1 MSERRYGYIL
11 LPRSLMEQ
19 EWYGNLSCRL
29 LALHLLQ
36 VASFKATE
44 HPILGD
50 LPVGSYVTTY
60 RELAHEIERDVKTV
74 DRAIKRMAESG
85 FLEVAPMA
93 KCIVLQVVW
102 SDFVELRDC
111 CDATKVATNP
121 ATKGA
126 TNSIA
131 AKDSDSASCNDSS
144 SDPATKVATNPAT
157 DIATH
162 RNKDKLNIIN
172 THTKGIYIPVE
183 TKSAPARDA
192 HTPTHTP
199 MSADAQLL
207 NEWIARN
214 APELLD
220 KNLTAIPLSVED
232 IQLLCELYDYAA
244 NSKLIR
250 KALSELVRNE
260 AYHCDKRPL
269 RVMAKK
275 YIETKLERDAKEKA
289 ESDKVR
295 YYNMDEVYEVVRKTG
310 KTQDQLFQWVAYN
323 KFVRIS

>member
-1 MSERRYGYIL
+1 MNNKGYLL
-11 LPRSLMEQ
+11 LPRSLMDQ

-36 VASFKATE
+36 VASYRATE

-85 FLEVAPMA
+85 FIEVAPMA

-131 AKDSDSASCNDSS
+131 AKDSVSASCNDSA

-157 DIATH
+157 DIATNI
-162 RNKDKLNIIN
+162 NKKEINITN
-172 THTKGIYIPVE
+172 TQTSIYYPGNNQN
-183 TKSAPARDA
+183 APARDA
-192 HTPTHTP
+192 YPR
-199 MSADAQLL
+199 MSAQAQALS
-207 NEWIARN
+207 EWIAEHTPEIAAMEVPLTPEQLEYLSAKYDSETLHRAMTDCESTNGHRRHRRAFN
-214 APELLD
+214 AVQIYLD
-220 KNLTAIPLSVED
+220 YDRRVKQSNK
-232 IQLLCELYDYAA
+232 LYTY
-244 NSKLIR
+244 
-250 KALSELVRNE
+250 
-260 AYHCDKRPL
+260 
-269 RVMAKK
+269 
-275 YIETKLERDAKEKA
+275 
-289 ESDKVR
+289 
-295 YYNMDEVYEVVRKTG
+295 DEFC
-310 KTQDQLFQWVAYN
+310 DQLKRYGRRQDEFTLVDVGGRKLW
-323 KFVRIS
+323 KRIS

>member
-1 MSERRYGYIL
+1 MD
-11 LPRSLMEQ
+11 Q

-36 VASFKATE
+36 VASYRATE

-74 DRAIKRMAESG
+74 DRSLKRMAESG
-85 FLEVAPMA
+85 FIEVAPMA

-111 CDATKVATNP
+111 CDATNSATNS

-126 TNSIA
+126 TSSNLV
-131 AKDSDSASCNDSS
+131 KDSVSVSCNDSA
-144 SDPATKVATNPAT
+144 SDPATNPAT
-157 DIATH
+157 DIATDIATNI
-162 RNKDKLNIIN
+162 NKDKINITN
-172 THTKGIYIPVE
+172 THTKSIYNPGSN
-183 TKSAPARDA
+183 KNAPAREA
-192 HTPTHTP
+192 HTHTHTP

-207 NEWIARN
+207 SEWIAKN
-214 APELLD
+214 TPILLD
-220 KNLTAIPLSVED
+220 RNITQHPLSFED

-244 NSKLIR
+244 NSELIQ

-260 AYHCDKRPL
+260 AYYCDKRPL
-269 RVMAKK
+269 RVMARK

-295 YYNMDEVYEVVRKTG
+295 YYTYDEYTNLCSANSTAVFSSKKIGGRTMFYKV
-310 KTQDQLFQWVAYN
+310 N
-323 KFVRIS
+323 

>member
-1 MSERRYGYIL
+1 MNSKGYLL
-11 LPRSLMEQ
+11 LPRSLMDQ

-36 VASFKATE
+36 VASYRATE

-131 AKDSDSASCNDSS
+131 AKDSVSASCNDSAN
-144 SDPATKVATNPAT
+144 DPATKVATNPAT
-157 DIATH
+157 DIATNI
-162 RNKDKLNIIN
+162 NKKEINITN
-172 THTKGIYIPVE
+172 TQTSIDNPGSNKN
-183 TKSAPARDA
+183 APARDA
-192 HTPTHTP
+192 YPR
-199 MSADAQLL
+199 MSAQAQ
-207 NEWIARN
+207 
-214 APELLD
+214 
-220 KNLTAIPLSVED
+220 
-232 IQLLCELYDYAA
+232 
-244 NSKLIR
+244 
-250 KALSELVRNE
+250 ALSEWITKHTPEIAAMEV
-260 AYHCDKRPL
+260 PL
-269 RVMAKK
+269 TPEQLEYLSAKYDSGTLHRAMTDCESTNGHLRHRRAFNAVQIYLDYDRRVKQSN
-275 YIETKLERDAKEKA
+275 KL
-289 ESDKVR
+289 
-295 YYNMDEVYEVVRKTG
+295 YTYDEFC
-310 KTQDQLFQWVAYN
+310 DQLKRYGRRQDEFTLVEVGGRKLW
-323 KFVRIS
+323 KRIS

>member
-1 MSERRYGYIL
+1 MNNKGYLL
-11 LPRSLMEQ
+11 LPRSLMDQ

-36 VASFKATE
+36 VASYRATE

-74 DRAIKRMAESG
+74 DRSLKRMADSG

-111 CDATKVATNP
+111 CDATNSATNS

-126 TNSIA
+126 TNSIT
-131 AKDSDSASCNDSS
+131 AKDGVSASCNDSA

-157 DIATH
+157 DIATNI
-162 RNKDKLNIIN
+162 NKDKINITN
-172 THTKGIYIPVE
+172 THTKSIYNPGKI
-183 TKSAPARDA
+183 KNAPAREA
-192 HTPTHTP
+192 HTHTRL
-199 MSADAQLL
+199 S
-207 NEWIARN
+207 EWIARN
-214 APELLD
+214 TPELLD
-220 KNLTAIPLSVED
+220 RNMTQIPLSVED

-244 NSKLIR
+244 NSELIQ

-269 RVMAKK
+269 RVMARK

-295 YYNMDEVYEVVRKTG
+295 YYTYDEYTKLCSANSTAVFSSKKIGGRTMFYKV
-310 KTQDQLFQWVAYN
+310 N
-323 KFVRIS
+323 